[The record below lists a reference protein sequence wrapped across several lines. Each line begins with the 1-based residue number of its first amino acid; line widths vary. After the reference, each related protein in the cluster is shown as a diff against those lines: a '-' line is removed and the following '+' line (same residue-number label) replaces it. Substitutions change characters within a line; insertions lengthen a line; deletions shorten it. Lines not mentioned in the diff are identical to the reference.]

1 MRKILLSCL
10 LVFLS
15 PCLPMMGQTKLVSVL
30 SLQAWSQTKL
40 TAEQQKLIVEKIDK
54 ASSAMKTMQCDFT
67 QTKRMKMLS
76 KDMQSKGVM
85 YFKRP
90 DKLRWQYTSP
100 YDYTFI
106 MNGDKVQIKSM
117 KSTKNIDV
125 QQNKMFRQITNIILS
140 SITGGTL
147 RTSADF
153 TVELWQ
159 QDKSYFVKL
168 YPKKKELKQ
177 LYQYL
182 EIWFD
187 PALTKVSTVKMM
199 EKTGDM
205 TIVNLLNTKYGVTI
219 NEKMFATD

>member
-15 PCLPMMGQTKLVSVL
+15 PCLPMMGQTKL
-30 SLQAWSQTKL
+30 
-40 TAEQQKLIVEKIDK
+40 TAEQQKQIVEKIDK

-159 QDKSYFVKL
+159 RDKSYFVKL